1 MLKGFRMRKTR
12 VNCCCAVDAF
22 ERNKFLS
29 YLCEFLNKKQNL
41 KTYLLKICEW
51 YEESGREYFAFEWL
65 NIQENESYGG
75 IFANFYHAH
84 KREALRRGEAFLRK
98 AQEKLQT
105 SKIRKVSSLENKL
118 NLISELFRLNEKE
131 KEIMGL
137 YIRLKLNQAME
148 NFLYTVLG
156 HRAEKISLPFYFL
169 PYAESTDGSLL
180 NHNGKLYLCGLLDV
194 DYEGD
199 ICASSRAFRTLGQQ
213 FSNVQELREIIL
225 NKPLTTNLKWKD
237 FSHINEKD
245 FCAQLLKGAI
255 SSRSKGINI
264 LLYGEP
270 GTGKTEFAKAL
281 CQKVKGRLYAV
292 GETSSEHRMEELC
305 MLQEVVA
312 RDKGT
317 CLLIDE
323 ADDLMDE
330 KKIRV
335 NRALENNYTPCI
347 WIVNSIR
354 FWDKAYLRR
363 FTYAIDFKSPNLE
376 TRTQI
381 WRKTFKQYNMTISL
395 KKAKEL
401 ATEYNLTPA
410 FVANAVQSAK
420 LVKGGVN
427 EACKSLK
434 AMEKAYNNGREKMKS
449 KPKKE
454 DKKTLDFN
462 PALLN
467 TDTDLQKLSEQVKNL
482 KCRNFSLCLY
492 GVSGTGKSAYAEYLA
507 EQLGMPVLKKRAS
520 DLLSMWHGET
530 EHNIASAFAEAKD
543 KKALLIFDEA
553 DSFLQDRQHSYH
565 SWEVTQVNEMLTQ
578 MEKHELPFVCTTNLM
593 DNLDKASLR
602 RFTFKVEYKYM
613 KPEQNTL
620 AFEHFFGIKNVDLS
634 HISSMT
640 PGDFV
645 VVKQKAEIMGYQDN
659 KEELIKMLE
668 QEQKQKAPVTRRIG
682 FC

>member
-1 MLKGFRMRKTR
+1 MVRKFGIRKRNKGYCGTI
-12 VNCCCAVDAF
+12 DAF

-29 YLCEFLNKKQNL
+29 YLCEFLSRKSNFKN
-41 KTYLLKICEW
+41 YLPKICEW
-51 YEESGREYFAFEWL
+51 YEESGQEYFFFEW
-65 NIQENESYGG
+65 ISSDESELYEGR
-75 IFANFYHAH
+75 FTHFYRTH
-84 KREALRRGEAFLRK
+84 KREAIRRGELFRQK
-98 AQEKLQT
+98 IQEQLHT
-105 SKIRKVSSLENKL
+105 SKVRKISSLENKL
-118 NLISELFRLNEKE
+118 NLIAELFSLNEKE
-131 KEIMGL
+131 KEILGF
-137 YIRLKLNQAME
+137 YVRLKFNPAIE
-148 NFLYTVLG
+148 NFIYTVLG
-156 HRAEKISLPFYFL
+156 HRTDKNSLPFNFL
-169 PYAESTDGSLL
+169 PYPENIIGSLI
-180 NHNGKLYLCGLLDV
+180 NINAKLTACGLLDT
-194 DYEGD
+194 DYEGE

-213 FSNVQELREIIL
+213 FSNVRELREIIL
-225 NKPLTTNLKWKD
+225 NEPLTTNLRWND

-264 LLYGEP
+264 LFYGEP

-292 GETSSEHRMEELC
+292 GEKSSDHRMEELC

-323 ADDLMDE
+323 ADDLMEE

-335 NRALENNYTPCI
+335 NRALENNSAPCI

-363 FTYAIDFKSPNLE
+363 FTYAIDFKSPSLE

-381 WRKTFKQYNMTISL
+381 WRKTFKQHNMTISL

-401 ATEYNLTPA
+401 AAEYNLTPA

-420 LVKGGVN
+420 LVKGGID

-530 EHNIASAFAEAKD
+530 EHNIASAFTEAKE

-578 MEKHELPFVCTTNLM
+578 MEKYELPFVCTTNLM

-620 AFEHFFGIKNVDLS
+620 AFEHFFGIKDADLS
-634 HISSMT
+634 HIGSLT

-645 VVKQKAEIMGYQDN
+645 VVKQKAEIMGFLDN

>member
-1 MLKGFRMRKTR
+1 MVKSFRMRKAKI
-12 VNCCCAVDAF
+12 NCCYAGDAF
-22 ERNKFLS
+22 EKNKFLS

-41 KTYLLKICEW
+41 KTYLLKINEW
-51 YEESGREYFAFEWL
+51 YEESGQEYFSYEWL
-65 NIQENESYGG
+65 SHQENMSYDGT
-75 IFANFYHAH
+75 FANFYRMH
-84 KREALRRGEAFLRK
+84 KREAFHRGELFRQKLH
-98 AQEKLQT
+98 EKLQVT
-105 SKIRKVSSLENKL
+105 KIKKISSLENKL
-118 NLISELFRLNEKE
+118 NIITELFRLNEKE
-131 KEIMGL
+131 KEILGF
-137 YIRLKLNQAME
+137 YIRLKLNQTME

-156 HRAEKISLPFYFL
+156 HRTDKISLPFHFL
-169 PYAESTDGSLL
+169 PYAESTDGFLL
-180 NHNGKLYLCGLLDV
+180 NYNGKLSSCGLLDT

-199 ICASSRAFRTLGQQ
+199 ICASSRAFRIFGQQ
-213 FSNVQELREIIL
+213 FFNVHELREIIL
-225 NKPLTTNLKWKD
+225 KESLTTNLKWND
-237 FSHINEKD
+237 FAHIKEKD

-255 SSRSKGINI
+255 SSRSEGVNI
-264 LLYGEP
+264 LFYGEP

-292 GETSSEHRMEELC
+292 GEKSNDHRMDELC

-312 RDKGT
+312 KDKGT

-323 ADDLMDE
+323 ADDLMEE
-330 KKIRV
+330 KKIFINRV
-335 NRALENNYTPCI
+335 LENNHIPCI

-363 FTYAIDFKSPNLE
+363 FTYAIDFKNPSLE

-381 WRKTFKQYNMTISL
+381 WRKTFKQYNMAISL
-395 KKAKEL
+395 NKAKEL
-401 ATEYNLTPA
+401 AEEYNLTPA
-410 FVANAVQSAK
+410 FVANAVQTAK

-427 EACKSLK
+427 EACESLK
-434 AMEKAYNNGREKMKS
+434 AMEKAYNNGREKIKS

-454 DKKTLDFN
+454 DKRVLDFN

-507 EQLGMPVLKKRAS
+507 ERLGMPILKKRCS

-530 EHNIASAFAEAKD
+530 EHNIAASFSEAKE

-553 DSFLQDRQHSYH
+553 DSFLQDRQHSSH
-565 SWEVTQVNEMLTQ
+565 SWEITQVNEMLTQ

-620 AFEHFFGIKNVDLS
+620 AFEHFFKIKDVDLS
-634 HISSMT
+634 YIGSLT
-640 PGDFV
+640 PGDFA
-645 VVKQKAEIMGYQDN
+645 VVKQKAEIMGYLEN

-668 QEQKQKAPVTRRIG
+668 QEQTQKAPLTRRIG